1 MTDPSPID
9 VPQRGFELI
18 TPQDTQTRLVTRNAN
33 FCTIFVGVNESTGVA
48 FMCHLDWPST
58 ADALE
63 KLVTLIRK
71 EHGSFEGFKLYAASL
86 LPPVPRVLLCV
97 LLPGGI
103 AYWIA
108 GPAFAAVTLVVSA
121 WISLWVQLKCYW
133 IAHKH
138 FKTKIRWLWPSGRPK
153 NIDPKMGIAFDVAV
167 PKDVHATWDEKS
179 LDIAPWK
186 PKSCSLKTFRVRDIA
201 K

>member
-1 MTDPSPID
+1 MTDPSSIN

-63 KLVTLIRK
+63 RLATLIRK
-71 EHGSFEGFKLYAASL
+71 EHGCLEGFRLYAASL
-86 LPPVPRVLLCV
+86 LPPIPRVLLCV

-108 GPAFAAVTLVVSA
+108 GPAFTAVTLVVSA
-121 WISLWVQLKCYW
+121 WISLGVQLKCYW
-133 IAHKH
+133 VAHKH
-138 FKTKIRWLWPSGRPK
+138 FKTKIRWLWPSGWPS
-153 NIDPKMGIAFDVAV
+153 NVDPKIGIAFDVAA
-167 PKDVHATWDEKS
+167 PKDILATWDEKG